1 MPFFG
6 SSTKK
11 NSSPPLPNDQSGS
24 PSGSMGDKSSVRQAS
39 SQGSMAT
46 PSVSKSSNNNGDSNN
61 KGARYSDEM
70 DVDYDTDCSV
80 LYKNIEG
87 KDWDAA
93 TARAKSHPQEACTW
107 VSRYEVGNPDK
118 LRWRLLPVHA
128 TCIFRSPVAL
138 IEALLQAF
146 PDGAQ
151 MKDDQGMLP
160 VHLACR
166 NGASKGVVMMLLDSF
181 PESMQL
187 KDRKG
192 RTPLNFAE
200 SSTSQNR
207 EAVVLAIKKFI
218 HDSDRSAKQSSR
230 SGNAGHSSSTTPRGG
245 GGDAASQNE
254 VDYEHRTVLFR
265 LVLKK
270 DWDNAVLRT
279 KSSPDEASTWIVTKG
294 FKGNLRFL
302 PLHKAC
308 VLSPPEALIESLVA
322 AHPEGAKSRDQDG
335 WLPIHCGSFYG
346 AGQGVIDTLLVAY
359 PKGAQAK
366 DDEGRLPIHYACLK
380 GASTGV
386 VESLL
391 GTYPKGAQSKDDEG
405 RLPIHHACSK
415 GAPEGVVTALLNS
428 SPKGAQSKDDQGRLP
443 IHHACRKNCS
453 EKIIKALLKTY
464 PKGAQVK
471 DDQDKLP
478 LHYVCQNGGSEDVIN
493 VLLSAYPNSINVKNG
508 FGYTPLAE
516 AKAMDN
522 AKMEKVVVVLEK
534 FKKQNPQLG
543 GEMDGPNTSKLL
555 EESNKRAKAA
565 EKAANEAHEEQVIL
579 MRKMAEMELITKKM
593 EQQISSL
600 SKMGAS
606 MKSNLA
612 EGVTAREVLE
622 KFGED
627 LKNVRKA

>member
-1 MPFFG
+1 MPFF
-6 SSTKK
+6 SRASK
-11 NSSPPLPNDQSGS
+11 SGKDDDS
-24 PSGSMGDKSSVRQAS
+24 AS
-39 SQGSMAT
+39 SHKLRVN
-46 PSVSKSSNNNGDSNN
+46 VSNMDDPTEAVNGDVKSPISQAQPTSNNTNMSNT
-61 KGARYSDEM
+61 RYSDEL
-70 DVDYDTDCSV
+70 DVDYDINPTM
-80 LYKNIEG
+80 LYKHIEG

-93 TARAKSHPQEACTW
+93 TARAKSSPQEGCTW
-107 VSRYEVGNPDK
+107 VSRYEVGDASK
-118 LRWRLLPVHA
+118 LRWRLLPIHA
-128 TCIFRSPVAL
+128 TCIFRSPVSL
-138 IEALLQAF
+138 IEALLHAF

-181 PESMQL
+181 PESVTL

-192 RTPLNFAE
+192 RTPLNLTE
-200 SSTSQNR
+200 NSTCQNR
-207 EAVVLAIKKFI
+207 EAVLLAIKKFI
-218 HDSDRSAKQSSR
+218 NDNKGRKVPQQESTVLISS
-230 SGNAGHSSSTTPRGG
+230 
-245 GGDAASQNE
+245 NE

-270 DWDNAVLRT
+270 DWENAILRT

-322 AHPEGAKSRDQDG
+322 AYPEGAKSKDQDG
-335 WLPIHCGSFYG
+335 WLPIHCGCFYG
-346 AGQGVIDTLLVAY
+346 AAQGAIDTLLVAY
-359 PKGAQAK
+359 PKGAQSK

-380 GASTGV
+380 GATTGV

-415 GAPEGVVTALLNS
+415 GAPDGVIAALLNS

-443 IHHACRKNCS
+443 LHHACRKNCS

-478 LHYVCQNGGSEDVIN
+478 IHYVCQNGGSGDVIN

-522 AKMEKVVVVLEK
+522 PKMERVVACLEK
-534 FKKQNPQLG
+534 FKVENPQLVHA
-543 GEMDGPNTSKLL
+543 EDDISSSKAFAAA
-555 EESNKRAKAA
+555 EESAAKAA
-565 EKAANEAHEEQVIL
+565 LAEKVAAESKEEQLIL
-579 MRKMAEMELITKKM
+579 MQKLAKMELVVKKL
-593 EQQISSL
+593 EQQIDSL
-600 SKMGAS
+600 SNMGAD
-606 MKSNLA
+606 MKSNLSV
-612 EGVTAREVLE
+612 GVTAREVLE
-622 KFGED
+622 KFGET
-627 LKNVRKA
+627 LQNVKT